1 MSSRIAVLLSLSLI
15 GAGCAG
21 MPDDAGDNGQ
31 VEEAV
36 VGGSFEPNYKFP
48 WEVSLNGCHGVL
60 IDPGW
65 VLTAAH
71 CVPLAGWSNKVTY
84 SRTDPYDG
92 SVHTGSSTVATSN
105 VFINSSYVA
114 GGGFLNPVNDIALV
128 RLDTPFTIDS
138 YIQTVAIPATAA
150 APGISGA
157 IASGSHNGMPPAG
170 YDAVMR
176 TTIPSVNPSTCA
188 PPAGAFCLSSPT
200 ASLCPGDSGS
210 GFVSVENGR
219 AVVRGIASFAHFDS
233 CASVSAT
240 DYSAMTDVAA
250 FHDWILRT
258 MSRSDATLAGNTRVH
273 TAGRVARGVYG
284 LGCTNPYS
292 TMWGPMNVSGSQ
304 VGANCAPGDTEAVVC
319 SLYPGQTDPIRAGA
333 VVITGFSM
341 KTTTSAGAVTTTSLP
356 ITSATAATY
365 YGVMPSNVTRE
376 FTCTIGLKLPVIG
389 PIGGP
394 VVSAF

>member
-1 MSSRIAVLLSLSLI
+1 VLLSLSLI

-21 MPDDAGDNGQ
+21 MPDDAGDDGQ

-71 CVPLAGWSNKVTY
+71 CVPMNGWSYRVSY

-92 SVHTGSSTVATSN
+92 SVHTGSSTVATTGR
-105 VFINSSYVA
+105 VFIHPDYKL
-114 GGGFLNPVNDIALV
+114 GGGFLNPINDVALIH
-128 RLDTPFTIDS
+128 LDTPFVIDS
-138 YIQTVAIPATAA
+138 YIQTVAVPSTPAVLGTT
-150 APGISGA
+150 GA
-157 IASGSHNGMPPAG
+157 IAGGSHNGTPPAG

-188 PPAGAFCLSSPT
+188 PPARAFCISSPN

-210 GFVSVENGR
+210 GFVTVENGR
-219 AVVRGIASFAHFDS
+219 AVVRGIASFANVAS
-233 CASVSAT
+233 CSSVSPD
-240 DYSAMTDVAA
+240 DYAAMTDVFS
-250 FHDWILRT
+250 FHDWILST
-258 MSRSDATLAGNTRVH
+258 MARSDATLAGNTRVH

-284 LGCTNPYS
+284 FGCTNPYG
-292 TMWGPMNVSGSQ
+292 TMWGPMNVSGTE

-319 SLYPGQTDPIRAGA
+319 SLYPGQTDPIRPLP
-333 VVITGFSM
+333 VIISSFTM
-341 KTTTSAGAVTTTSLP
+341 KTTTSAGQVTTTKLP
-356 ITSATAATY
+356 VSSATAATY
-365 YGVMPSNVTRE
+365 YGVMPAGVTRE
-376 FTCTIGLKLPVIG
+376 FTCTIGLGSLSV
-389 PIGGP
+389 GGGGG
-394 VVSAF
+394 VLVAK